1 MMKPKK
7 ILIDLLKL
15 NNLYVGLGQVS
26 LHYGKAIASMASSV
40 QHEFE
45 FTFLVPSN
53 FVNYFGNDVKYQTP
67 NLVKRH
73 FSFLNSGFD
82 IWHSIHQDSAFM
94 PNAKT
99 KFILTIHDLNFL
111 SEKNSTKANKKLNS
125 IQRKVDKASAIF
137 SISNFTKHEIEK
149 HLSIQIKSIQ
159 VIYNGVESLLNK
171 PSEKP
176 NWLTKTNDFL
186 FCVGNITAKK
196 NFDVLLPMMK
206 YLPNEYL
213 IIAGNDESEYAQQ
226 MRKTIVEE
234 NISNVIMTGK
244 ISEAEKNYLMQNCKA
259 FLFPSLLEGFGLPVI
274 EAMSCGK
281 PVFVSRLTSLPEIAA
296 DKGFYFENFD
306 ALSMA
311 TCIENNLKNI
321 STEFSNELIQHATNF
336 QWHINAEKYIDV
348 YRSL

>member
-26 LHYGKAIASMASSV
+26 LNYGKSIAAKAPKLSR
-40 QHEFE
+40 EFE
-45 FTFLVPSN
+45 FTFLVPSD
-53 FVNYFGNDVKYQTP
+53 FVNYFGNSVKYQTP
-67 NLVKRH
+67 NFFKRH
-73 FSFLNSGFD
+73 FSFLNSDFD

-94 PNAKT
+94 PDSKT

-111 SEKNSTKANKKLNS
+111 TEKNSTKANKKLNS
-125 IQRKVDKASAIF
+125 IQQKVDKASAIF
-137 SISNFTKHEIEK
+137 SISNFTKHEIEN
-149 HLSIQIKSIQ
+149 HLSVQNKSIQ

-176 NWLTKTNDFL
+176 NGLTKTNDFL

-206 YLPNEYL
+206 LLPNQYL

-226 MRKTIVEE
+226 MRKKIAEE
-234 NISNVIMTGK
+234 KISNVLMTGK
-244 ISEAEKNYLMQNCKA
+244 ISEAEKIYLMQNCKA

-281 PVFVSRLTSLPEIAA
+281 PVFVSNLTSLPEIAS

-306 ALSMA
+306 AQAMA
-311 TCIENNLKNI
+311 TFVEQKLANI
-321 STEFSNELIQHATNF
+321 SKSFSNELITHASKF
-336 QWHINAEKYIDV
+336 QWQANAEKYIEV
-348 YRSL
+348 YRNL

>member
-26 LHYGKAIASMASSV
+26 LHYGKSIAAMAPKLS
-40 QHEFE
+40 HEFE
-45 FTFLVPSN
+45 FTFLVPSD
-53 FVNYFGNDVKYQTP
+53 FVNYFGNSVKYQTP
-67 NLVKRH
+67 NFFKRH
-73 FSFLNSGFD
+73 FSFLNSDFD

-94 PNAKT
+94 PDSKT

-111 SEKNSTKANKKLNS
+111 TEKNSTKANKKLNS
-125 IQRKVDKASAIF
+125 IQQKVDKASAIF
-137 SISNFTKHEIEK
+137 SISNFTKNEIEN
-149 HLSIQIKSIQ
+149 HLSIQKKAIQ

-171 PSEKP
+171 LSEKP
-176 NWLTKTNDFL
+176 SWLTETNDFL

-206 YLPNEYL
+206 LLPNQYL

-226 MRKTIVEE
+226 MRKKIAEE
-234 NISNVIMTGK
+234 KISNVLMTGK
-244 ISEAEKNYLMQNCKA
+244 ITEAEKIYLMQNCKA

-281 PVFVSRLTSLPEIAA
+281 PVFVSNLTSLPEIAS

-306 ALSMA
+306 AQAMA
-311 TCIENNLKNI
+311 TFVEQKLATI
-321 STEFSNELIQHATNF
+321 SKSFSNELITHASKF
-336 QWHINAEKYIDV
+336 QWQANGEKYIEV
-348 YRSL
+348 YRNL